1 MSYAHAIAPGGILSD
16 IRAAIHATVAGI
28 DDLTAN
34 PGKDVLAQVEDQPPL
49 PDPYAD
55 QTKWPAWKVTVAV
68 VAFCGAFWA
77 GVGYLVLKLFG

>member
-1 MSYAHAIAPGGILSD
+1 MSYAYALAPGGVLAK

-34 PGKDVLAQVEDQPPL
+34 PGKDAPVRVEDQAPP

-55 QTKWPAWKVTVAV
+55 QTKWPAWKVTLAV
-68 VAFCGAFWA
+68 IIFCGAFWT
-77 GVGYLVLKLFG
+77 GIGYLVLRIF